1 MHVSSDDQFEN
12 VEKARAAHG
21 DQICETDRSR
31 KKSVLQWGA
40 ESSVFGR
47 EWLPAAG
54 WDWAWSARTVSRQ
67 MLMRGDIFAASHGGG
82 AVC

>member
-40 ESSVFGR
+40 ESSLAGSGYLLQDGTGHGLPGLSPGR
-47 EWLPAAG
+47 
-54 WDWAWSARTVSRQ
+54 
-67 MLMRGDIFAASHGGG
+67 
-82 AVC
+82 C